1 MSTVASQGYGREP
14 QVQQS
19 NRDKPSDMVVITNV
33 SYSLSVLTVNYYSF
47 IIII

>member
-1 MSTVASQGYGREP
+1 MSSVQTQGYGRDQ

-33 SYSLSVLTVNYYSF
+33 RCFLILTLFLKKILIYL
-47 IIII
+47 

>member
-14 QVQQS
+14 PQQQS

-33 SYSLSVLTVNYYSF
+33 SSSLPGLYG
-47 IIII
+47 I